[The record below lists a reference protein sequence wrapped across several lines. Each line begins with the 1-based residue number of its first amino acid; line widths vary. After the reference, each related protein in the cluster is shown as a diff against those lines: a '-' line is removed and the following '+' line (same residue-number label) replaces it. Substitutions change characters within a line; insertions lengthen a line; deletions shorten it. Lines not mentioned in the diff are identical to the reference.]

1 MGKLGLVM
9 HGVLATAAAT
19 VLLVGSQGEAAS
31 IVQTANGQATVATL
45 ESDVAHT
52 PTSASVSALVSAYL
66 EREQP
71 GLAQAVLDAHPELDD
86 ARTTHERARVALA
99 QGEVD
104 HALSLSQLALTM
116 CETDADGPRACPA
129 WLVAKSIRQVSLLEA
144 MQRAGIQDPAT
155 DPVRARAALLNGSR
169 EVRLAALP

>member
-1 MGKLGLVM
+1 MGKLGLVV

-31 IVQTANGQATVATL
+31 IVQTTDGQAQVASL
-45 ESDVAHT
+45 ESDVANAPT
-52 PTSASVSALVSAYL
+52 PTSISALVSAYL

-104 HALSLSQLALTM
+104 HALSLSRLALAT
-116 CETDADGPRACPA
+116 CENDASGPRACPKA
-129 WLVAKSIRQVSLLEA
+129 LFNVDQTKKMGWKESAH
-144 MQRAGIQDPAT
+144 
-155 DPVRARAALLNGSR
+155 AAFLRKADSNR
-169 EVRLAALP
+169 F